1 MKITEVAQ
9 NQMENLIKTDNALV
23 VVIGATLSPI
33 LSALYGEKGT
43 QLMILVFGIMILDLV
58 VGTLAAKKEK
68 IETSEYGLKGL
79 IRIAVISCLPIF
91 GHQADQF
98 IGAGNVMFY
107 ALAVGIAYHTLK
119 SFGANLVRIGWDKF
133 LPMWMLDLVLSFLE
147 TEIQSKKA
155 RSQAQFQRLNPN
167 MGVEQPLAQSVE
179 KIGAPN
185 SEPDQAKEEIAI
197 DLGTKG

>member
-9 NQMENLIKTDNALV
+9 QQMENLIKTDNALV
-23 VVIGATLSPI
+23 LLLGATLSPI

-91 GHQADQF
+91 GHQADQY
-98 IGAGNVMFY
+98 IGVGNVMFY
-107 ALAVGIAYHTLK
+107 ALALGIAYHTLK
-119 SFGANLVRIGWDKF
+119 SFGANIVRVGWDKF
-133 LPMWMLDLVLSFLE
+133 LPMWILDLVLNFLE
-147 TEIQSKKA
+147 SELQSKKA
-155 RSQAQFQRLNPN
+155 RSAEQFQRLYPG
-167 MGVEQPLAQSVE
+167 MDRTQPLAQGVE
-179 KIGAPN
+179 KVGSPK
-185 SEPDQAKEEIAI
+185 KEVEVMEQEVAI
-197 DLGTKG
+197 DLEVKG